1 MSEEE
6 QFTGPT
12 KWGNPFKNPRGQQQI
27 VLRGKGRATNHL
39 NLKLHIKLM
48 ATIFIS
54 AWKTANAG
62 PRGKGYKFDHTFKLV
77 CKQTIQYFMTCENCF
92 HPKFNNQ
99 EMVVLHNIVPDFYI
113 WSGVWRILQY
123 FQYSWTQ
130 IRTSKDKQNF
140 RLVWIRPE
148 ILNVKTKMKTLTQ
161 VKH

>member
-92 HPKFNNQ
+92 HPKFDNQ
-99 EMVVLHNIVPDFYI
+99 EMVVLHIKYPISTFGQVFEEFYSTSNTLGPRSELQRTNKTFDL
-113 WSGVWRILQY
+113 SG
-123 FQYSWTQ
+123 
-130 IRTSKDKQNF
+130 
-140 RLVWIRPE
+140 
-148 ILNVKTKMKTLTQ
+148 
-161 VKH
+161 